1 MMTRQQQ
8 KEKKLEEEKQF
19 IDSIKNKQIDGET
32 KNKFRKTSFW
42 KEFRKKHF
50 IKEIKKL
57 KNGKEKIIPNV
68 DEVTL
73 RPLTKYFDLHH
84 LNLNSQNYTN
94 LDDSQFKALN
104 SKTHECIHWFYSEY
118 CKDSSFKD
126 RFLNVIELMYKINNG
141 KDVKDFK

>member
-1 MMTRQQQ
+1 MTRQQQ

-19 IDSIKNKQIDGET
+19 IESIKNKKIDSET

-42 KEFRKKHF
+42 KDFRKRHF

-84 LNLNSQNYTN
+84 LDLNSQNYTN
-94 LDDSQFKALN
+94 LEESKFKALN
-104 SKTHECIHWFYSEY
+104 SKTHEYIHWFYAEY
-118 CKDSSFKD
+118 CKDPTFKD
-126 RFLNVIELMYKINNG
+126 RFLAVIDLMFEVNNG

>member
-1 MMTRQQQ
+1 MTRQQQ
-8 KEKKLEEEKQF
+8 KEKKIEDEKKF
-19 IDSIKNKQIDGET
+19 IESIKNKQIDGET

-57 KNGKEKIIPNV
+57 KNGKEKIISNV

-94 LDDSQFKALN
+94 LDDSQFKSLN

-118 CKDSSFKD
+118 CKDPTFKD